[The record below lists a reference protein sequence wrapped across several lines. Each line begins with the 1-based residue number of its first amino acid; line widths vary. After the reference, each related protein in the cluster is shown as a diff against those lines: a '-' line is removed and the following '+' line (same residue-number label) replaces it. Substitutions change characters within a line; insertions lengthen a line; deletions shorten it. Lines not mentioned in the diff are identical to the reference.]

1 MAEPQADLESIG
13 LSEGLLDA
21 GDQLFAREWLFEKG
35 VVAASGLPVDGR
47 IEIAFAGRSNVGKSS
62 LLNSLVR
69 QKGLARTSN
78 TPGRTQELNLFSADG
93 MPFRIVDMPGYGF
106 AKAPLDAVEKWNK
119 LIRRYLQGRVE
130 LARVFVLID
139 SRHGLKKNDLEIM
152 KMLDETAVSYQL
164 VLTKTDKLKPGQIER
179 VKQSV
184 QESIARRPAAYPF
197 IAVTS
202 SEKRQGIDTL
212 RGFIARLLN
221 DLGALQFAAAGDQ
234 DADNS
239 SSGTSQPL

>member
-1 MAEPQADLESIG
+1 MDVDLEAVG
-13 LSEGLLDA
+13 LSADLLDA
-21 GDQLFAREWLFEKG
+21 GDQLFARPWLFEKG
-35 VVAASGLPVDGR
+35 VVAPSGLPTDGR

-62 LLNSLVR
+62 LLNALTN

-106 AKAPLDAVEKWNK
+106 AKAPVETVEKWNK

-139 SRHGLKKNDLEIM
+139 ARHGLKKNDLDIL
-152 KMLDETAVSYQL
+152 KMLDETAVGYQI
-164 VLTKTDKLKPGQIER
+164 VLTKIDKLKPGQVKR
-179 VKQSV
+179 VFDTT
-184 QESIARRPAAYPF
+184 QEAIARRPAAYPF
-197 IAVTS
+197 IAATS
-202 SEKRQGIDTL
+202 SDKRQGIDVL

-221 DLGALQFAAAGDQ
+221 DLGALQFED
-234 DADNS
+234 DEPS
-239 SSGTSQPL
+239 SA